1 MSHIAVPS
9 TINTTDAIRQAVD
22 AEQRRKQRDLASD
35 SSVAYLREHNLPA
48 QLNAII
54 ERLLVDMPPDPLK
67 KLEEQLRLVAK
78 RGTSPP
84 GERHSKTVAGG
95 GAAVAGGG
103 AAVRQLRH
111 GPSEASGESNARAA
125 REKSDDKNVNETT
138 VTPPP
143 EDKLS
148 ADAAIMAAASIDR
161 ASTHPTPRDENE
173 QVAAEE
179 PAPLTP
185 KNLQQHG
192 DSGGAD
198 DAAEQLLPAGTNAK
212 SEVSNDVDLGEQP
225 GNNPEGNST
234 HPGDSGGAGDAAEQ
248 LLPAGPNAKSE
259 VSNDVDLGEQPGN
272 NPEGNSTH
280 PDTVEQQSLDQ

>member
-95 GAAVAGGG
+95 GAAV
-103 AAVRQLRH
+103 RQLRH

-173 QVAAEE
+173 QVAAVE
-179 PAPLTP
+179 PTPLCNSM
-185 KNLQQHG
+185 NLQQHG

-234 HPGDSGGAGDAAEQ
+234 HP
-248 LLPAGPNAKSE
+248 
-259 VSNDVDLGEQPGN
+259 
-272 NPEGNSTH
+272 
-280 PDTVEQQSLDQ
+280 DTVEQQSLDQ